1 MFMCRTASSVA
12 ILLSLVTP
20 ARAAEPSP
28 HFAPLKPMLGKTWKA
43 ALPAAGSE
51 KQKFDVQRWELALN
65 GQAVRILHSI
75 ADGEYGGESLIVWDK
90 EKQAL
95 VFYYF
100 TTAGFY
106 TTGTVGSEGEAVVT
120 LERVQGDAD
129 GTTEVKGVTRVLPD
143 GRMHVKTLYLK
154 KGVWTEG
161 RDWYYSETPGAE
173 VRFR

>member
-1 MFMCRTASSVA
+1 MPIRGTAAS
-12 ILLSLVTP
+12 ILISFALASPLL
-20 ARAAEPSP
+20 AAEPSP
-28 HFAPLKPMLGKTWKA
+28 RFAPLKAMVGKTWKA
-43 ALPAAGSE
+43 ALPAAADG
-51 KQKFDVQRWELALN
+51 KAKFDVQRWELALN

-90 EKQAL
+90 EKQGL

-106 TTGTVGSEGEAVVT
+106 TTGTVSTEGDAVVT

-129 GTTEVKGVTRVLPD
+129 GVSEVKGVTRVLPD

-154 KGVWTEG
+154 KGAWTDG
-161 RDWYYSETPGAE
+161 RDWYYSEAPGAE
-173 VRFR
+173 VRFK